1 MSKDTGQQ
9 IFRRNSECDAA
20 KKKGRVCTRP
30 AGTFS
35 QPWVSQLGV
44 ATATLATTAL
54 ATNYFGVVPWGF
66 GAVVAGLAA
75 GAAGL
80 VAAGLGVGAGTPD
93 CAL

>member
-1 MSKDTGQQ
+1 MSKDTGQR
-9 IFRRNSECDAA
+9 IFRRNSKCNAE

-35 QPWVSQLGV
+35 QPRVSRQVVETKIV
-44 ATATLATTAL
+44 ATATL
-54 ATNYFGVVPWGF
+54 ATNYFGVVLWGF
-66 GAVVAGLAA
+66 GAVVAGLAE

-80 VAAGLGVGAGTPD
+80 VAAGFGVGAGTPD